1 MGPALVVKITLAKNL
16 STGLNDSEG
25 RDTEHIANII
35 EKLKDGKFITTF
47 LIVRNGAEQRMNK
60 AYSDMLR
67 IFELGFG
74 VINIGLTT
82 ESCIDAFHELGQFLE
97 PCALRRLLCGPL
109 QRSETGEALD

>member
-1 MGPALVVKITLAKNL
+1 MTRRAGTLNT
-16 STGLNDSEG
+16 SPF
-25 RDTEHIANII
+25 ANII

-82 ESCIDAFHELGQFLE
+82 
-97 PCALRRLLCGPL
+97 
-109 QRSETGEALD
+109 